1 VDDSAKTIQEKK
13 AGKRPVFGWVFAG
26 IVLITLLMTAG
37 LFFLWAWI
45 SYRMRLSAEM
55 IRVGLIALYSLPCL
69 IGGRLL
75 TKTRCAASPLWGVAL
90 GGCSYAVLFALS
102 CLEQGGV
109 VTVEQ
114 MDAMTPLLYLASG
127 GLGAIRIRKTERIP

>member
-1 VDDSAKTIQEKK
+1 
-13 AGKRPVFGWVFAG
+13 
-26 IVLITLLMTAG
+26 
-37 LFFLWAWI
+37 
-45 SYRMRLSAEM
+45 
-55 IRVGLIALYSLPCL
+55 
-69 IGGRLL
+69 
-75 TKTRCAASPLWGVAL
+75 LWGVAL